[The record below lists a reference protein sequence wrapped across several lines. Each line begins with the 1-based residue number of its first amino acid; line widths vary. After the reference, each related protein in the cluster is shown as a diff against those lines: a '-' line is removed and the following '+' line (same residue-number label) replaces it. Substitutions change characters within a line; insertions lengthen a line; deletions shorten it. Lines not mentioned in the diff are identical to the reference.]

1 MSDATCQADRFVVPC
16 QPYPSNPSFRPPP
29 PLSNDLKDLIYSEVY
44 TGGSSSSAVLS
55 TLESLKSSS
64 SPTADASLELQ
75 KRINQVSE
83 EFGISKKRI
92 EAVLKLKEH
101 ERGMK
106 ERGEVSFTATGG
118 FCFSTSLPSPTSP
131 RAGFP
136 RRSIIY
142 DETKYDITFVLK
154 TSS

>member
-1 MSDATCQADRFVVPC
+1 
-16 QPYPSNPSFRPPP
+16 
-29 PLSNDLKDLIYSEVY
+29 
-44 TGGSSSSAVLS
+44 
-55 TLESLKSSS
+55 
-64 SPTADASLELQ
+64 LELQ
-75 KRINQVSE
+75 KRINRVSE
-83 EFGISKKRI
+83 EFGISKKRV

-106 ERGEVSFTATGG
+106 ERGEVSFTASGD
-118 FCFSTSLPSPTSP
+118 FCFSTRLPSPTCP
-131 RAGFP
+131 RAGCP